1 MRISEHFAIFVLTSL
16 LSGNAELAQKQL
28 AQSPRILSAKSV
40 YFNNKTAS
48 DAVGK
53 NALAQLRKWGKF
65 QLVADPK
72 QADLIFILSA
82 DPYNGGNIIFASGQ
96 TGTVDDGHI
105 TEDPFRTTTS
115 NLPRDTHT

>member
-1 MRISEHFAIFVLTSL
+1 MRISEHFAIFVLTSF

-40 YFNNKTAS
+40 YFNNKTGW

-65 QLVADPK
+65 QPAAEP
-72 QADLIFILSA
+72 
-82 DPYNGGNIIFASGQ
+82 
-96 TGTVDDGHI
+96 
-105 TEDPFRTTTS
+105 
-115 NLPRDTHT
+115 

>member
-1 MRISEHFAIFVLTSL
+1 MRISECFAIFVLTSF
-16 LSGNAELAQKQL
+16 LSANPALAQKQL

-40 YFNNKTAS
+40 YFHNKTGS

-72 QADLIFILSA
+72 QADHLCEWP
-82 DPYNGGNIIFASGQ
+82 DR
-96 TGTVDDGHI
+96 H
-105 TEDPFRTTTS
+105 
-115 NLPRDTHT
+115 H